1 VGNIISYARIMA
13 IGLSSALLAN
23 AANQMAGLSGNLI
36 LGTLAAITLHAVA
49 IVLGLFAP
57 AIHALRL
64 HLVEFFSK
72 FIEPGGKRFNPL
84 HK

>member
-1 VGNIISYARIMA
+1 
-13 IGLSSALLAN
+13 
-23 AANQMAGLSGNLI
+23 
-36 LGTLAAITLHAVA
+36 VA

-57 AIHALRL
+57 TIHALRL

-72 FIEPGGKRFNPL
+72 FIEPGGRRFQPL